1 MLWLNYPQ
9 RHSPPEMDSNIIRV
23 LLVEDDEDDYVLIN
37 DLLSEVSG
45 KKFDVEWTD
54 DYDTGVEAIGTGRH
68 DVCLLDYRLGERSG
82 LDLLQ
87 QALVN
92 DCMIPVIVLTGQDDQ
107 TVDLEAMRIGASD
120 YLVKGQIDSTM
131 LDRSIRYAISHKQM
145 ECHILE
151 SNRLASI
158 GKLAAGMAHE
168 INNPLTTVLGL
179 SQLLVAKQLPEQ
191 VSEDLRIISSEAE
204 RAAKIVKN
212 LLLFARKT
220 DPEMRYLNVAT
231 VLNRA
236 QELKVSDF
244 KTKNIAIINEV
255 PPDLPE
261 TMVDE
266 QQLIQVFINIL
277 TNAEQACLEFQGRGQ
292 LLIKAEAAPDCIK
305 ISISD
310 DGPGITPE
318 NLDVIFEPFYS
329 TKEVG
334 KGTGLGLSIC
344 YGIVR
349 QHGGELWVESEPGN
363 GATFHIRIPI
373 VAQDGTK
380 ITLAQGPA
388 PVSPVTKNLLVVDD
402 EPNIGNLLARSLETQ
417 NYTVHVAEGGVD
429 AVSRLASMDYDCI
442 LLDLKMPGMSGKE
455 LFHRIEAS
463 DQKAAEKVIFIT
475 GDTSDA
481 NTHEF
486 ITGLNNPVVLKPFQ
500 LDDICRQVQQMLE
513 AD

>member
-1 MLWLNYPQ
+1 METN
-9 RHSPPEMDSNIIRV
+9 NIRV
-23 LLVEDDEDDYVLIN
+23 LLVEDDEDDYVLID
-37 DLLSEVSG
+37 DLLSEVPG
-45 KKFDVEWTD
+45 KKFNVEWTD
-54 DYDTGVEAIGTGRH
+54 SYDTGIEAIGTGRH

-82 LDLLQ
+82 LDLLH
-87 QALVN
+87 QALGT

-107 TVDLEAMRIGASD
+107 AVDLEAMRIGASD

-131 LDRSIRYAISHKQM
+131 LDRSIRYAISHKEM

-151 SNRLASI
+151 SSRLASI

-179 SQLLVAKQLPEQ
+179 SQLLMAKQLPEQ
-191 VSEDLRIISSEAE
+191 VSEDLKIISSEAE

-220 DPEMRYLNVAT
+220 EPEMRYLDVAT
-231 VLNRA
+231 VLRRA
-236 QELKVSDF
+236 QELKTSDF
-244 KTKNIAIINEV
+244 KAKNMTIINEI
-255 PPDLPE
+255 PPDLPG

-277 TNAEQACLEFQGRGQ
+277 TNAEQACLESHGCGQ
-292 LLIKAEAAPDCIK
+292 LNIKAESSPEWIR

-363 GATFHIRIPI
+363 GSTFYIQIPI
-373 VAQDGTK
+373 VAQDGT
-380 ITLAQGPA
+380 TPA
-388 PVSPVTKNLLVVDD
+388 PTLDPATVSTLTKHLLVVDD
-402 EPNIGNLLARSLETQ
+402 EPHLGNLLVRSLEMEH
-417 NYTVHVAEGGVD
+417 YTVDLAEGGVD
-429 AVSRLASMDYDCI
+429 AVRKLSSTDYDCI
-442 LLDLKMPGMSGKE
+442 LLDLKMPGMSGQE
-455 LFHRIEAS
+455 LFHLIEAS
-463 DQKAAEKVIFIT
+463 DQKAAGKVIFIT

-481 NTHEF
+481 DTHEF

-500 LDDICRQVQQMLE
+500 LDDICSQVQKMLE

>member
-1 MLWLNYPQ
+1 METDN
-9 RHSPPEMDSNIIRV
+9 IRV
-23 LLVEDDEDDYVLIN
+23 LLIEDDEENYVLIE
-37 DLLSEVSG
+37 DLLSSVPG
-45 KKFDVEWTD
+45 KKFDLVWTD
-54 DYDTGVEAIGTGRH
+54 DYDTGVEVIGACRH
-68 DVCLLDYRLGERSG
+68 DVCLLDYRFGERSG

-87 QALVN
+87 QALGN
-92 DCMIPVIVLTGQDDQ
+92 ECLIPVIVLTGQDDQ

-131 LDRSIRYAISHKQM
+131 LDRSIRYAISHKEM

-179 SQLLVAKQLPEQ
+179 SQLLMAKRVPEE

-204 RAAKIVKN
+204 HAARIVKN

-220 DPEMRYLNVAT
+220 EPEMRYLDVGT
-231 VLNRA
+231 VLRRA
-236 QELKVSDF
+236 QELKTSDF
-244 KTKNIAIINEV
+244 KAKNITIINEI
-255 PPDLPE
+255 PPDLPG

-277 TNAEQACLEFQGRGQ
+277 TNAEQACLESHGCGQ
-292 LLIKAEAAPDCIK
+292 LNIKAESSPEWIK

-344 YGIVR
+344 CGTVR
-349 QHGGELWVESEPGN
+349 QHGGDLWVKSEPGN
-363 GATFHIRIPI
+363 GSTFYIQIPI
-373 VAQDGTK
+373 VAQDGSKAAKARDPATVPTLTK
-380 ITLAQGPA
+380 H
-388 PVSPVTKNLLVVDD
+388 LLVVDD

-417 NYTVHVAEGGVD
+417 NYTVHLAEGGVD
-429 AVSRLASMDYDCI
+429 AVRKLASMDYDCI

-455 LFHRIEAS
+455 LFRRIEAS

-486 ITGLNNPVVLKPFQ
+486 ITGLKNPVILKPFQ
-500 LDDICRQVQQMLE
+500 LDDICRQVRKIVQ
-513 AD
+513 AN